1 MGECNE
7 GLPAFVDYIHR
18 KRLAHAKE
26 IILKVLV
33 RLNPTKSALVEYVP
47 LFITRLV
54 LQFQK
59 LVYWSNTFLAR
70 PERSFVII
78 SFELISE
85 LDLVIVAVTIIY
97 WFFELTYI

>member
-33 RLNPTKSALVEYVP
+33 RLIPTKSPLVEYVP
-47 LFITRLV
+47 LFINKIGIAIPKASVLV
-54 LQFQK
+54 KHIF
-59 LVYWSNTFLAR
+59 S
-70 PERSFVII
+70 
-78 SFELISE
+78 
-85 LDLVIVAVTIIY
+85 
-97 WFFELTYI
+97 